1 MQHLVLVRNLF
12 NDMTLFFRGTEGVGL
27 NELADSYS
35 EEPIF
40 LAFISNLEEAVRV
53 PYMDVM
59 MQCYQFY
66 KGYCGRELSA
76 EEWDAIV
83 MGIQEFNQ
91 KWENNRWC
99 TGLILALLGL
109 LDAENKEYA
118 GMRAQE
124 NGNVEMPEPAA
135 ESGVEEASFEEVGTG
150 SQAPIA
156 A

>member
-1 MQHLVLVRNLF
+1 MQHLALIRNLF

-27 NELADSYS
+27 NELADGYS
-35 EEPIF
+35 DEPIF
-40 LAFISNLEEAVRV
+40 LAFMSNLDEALKV

-66 KGYCGRELSA
+66 KGYCGRELSE

-83 MGIQEFNQ
+83 TGIQEFNQ

-109 LDAENKEYA
+109 LDEENKEYA
-118 GMRAQE
+118 GAKTQE
-124 NGNVEMPEPAA
+124 NGNVEMQEQA
-135 ESGVEEASFEEVGTG
+135 SGEEEEEVFEEPEIGQQT
-150 SQAPIA
+150 PIA